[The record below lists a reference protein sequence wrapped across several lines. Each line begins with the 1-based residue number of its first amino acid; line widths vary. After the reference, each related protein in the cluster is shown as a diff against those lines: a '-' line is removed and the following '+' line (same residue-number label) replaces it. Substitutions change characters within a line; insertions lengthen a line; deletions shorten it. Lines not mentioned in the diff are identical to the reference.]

1 MLLAPEKAAKKPEAP
16 KPAAANKPRK
26 LSFKEE
32 KELESIE
39 MQLPAL
45 EEEKLAIEDAMSSG
59 SLDYSK
65 LESAGKRIEE
75 IISEIEKLE
84 TRWLELQD

>member
-1 MLLAPEKAAKKPEAP
+1 
-16 KPAAANKPRK
+16 
-26 LSFKEE
+26 
-32 KELESIE
+32 

-45 EEEKLAIEDAMSSG
+45 EEEKLALEDAMSSG